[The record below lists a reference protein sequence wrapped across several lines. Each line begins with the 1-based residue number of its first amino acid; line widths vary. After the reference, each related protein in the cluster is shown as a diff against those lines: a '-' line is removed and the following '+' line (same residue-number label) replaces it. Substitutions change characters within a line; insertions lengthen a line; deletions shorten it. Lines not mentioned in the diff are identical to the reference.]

1 MTRLPRIVFAALL
14 VPPLAALAQPAP
26 QPPTIEQVPSIV
38 VTGHGETTARPD
50 RATARVGATA
60 QAKDAAAA
68 QNQVSETIGAA
79 IEKIRSLGIPEQAIQ
94 SQAIDLSPVYSN
106 PGSIAPSE
114 PKITGYRASSTLQIR
129 IDDLTKVGPVIDA
142 AVASGANQIQGV
154 SFELKNDTSQRQSAL
169 HDAAQQARSKAE
181 AIAQA
186 LGVVLGPI
194 QEVQEQGAAHMPIP
208 YAMGAPRASF
218 DMAQTP
224 VQPGE
229 LTVSADLTVRFR
241 IGQPGH

>member
-1 MTRLPRIVFAALL
+1 MTRLFCSVIAALFM
-14 VPPLAALAQPAP
+14 PSLAALAQPAP
-26 QPPTIEQVPSIV
+26 QPPTIELVPGIV

-60 QAKDAAAA
+60 QANDAAAA
-68 QNQVSETIGAA
+68 QNQVSQTISAA

-94 SQAIDLSPVYSN
+94 SQGIDLSPVYSN

-114 PKITGYRASSTLQIR
+114 PRITGYRASSTLQVR
-129 IDDLTKVGPVIDA
+129 IDDLTKIGPVIDA

-169 HDAAQQARSKAE
+169 RDAAQQARTKAE

-186 LGVVLGPI
+186 LGVALGPI

-208 YAMGAPRASF
+208 YAMGAARASF
-218 DMAQTP
+218 DAAQTP

-241 IGQPGH
+241 IIQPGH